1 MMEPDPRF
9 AALLA
14 SPVTRISKLALAHA
28 SIWLVVFCLFAA
40 AESWQQLSGL
50 GIATLL
56 AILSGAA
63 AGFATTNFIHEW
75 SHLLGAVVA
84 GGRYKIPD
92 KVGMFV
98 YDWDFEANN
107 NPQFFTM
114 SIAGSV
120 GGVISVIVLWQA
132 LDLSSAGQMAVIA
145 GAIASFI
152 FGAIIEWPVL
162 LRTRRSGEPLVELSK
177 IDPGVLLRATLGSGA
192 GGLVTYLLLSS

>member
-1 MMEPDPRF
+1 MR
-9 AALLA
+9 
-14 SPVTRISKLALAHA
+14 VR
-28 SIWLVVFCLFAA
+28 VF
-40 AESWQQLSGL
+40 G
-50 GIATLL
+50 
-56 AILSGAA
+56 
-63 AGFATTNFIHEW
+63 
-75 SHLLGAVVA
+75 
-84 GGRYKIPD
+84 
-92 KVGMFV
+92 
-98 YDWDFEANN
+98 DWDFEANN

-132 LDLSSAGQMAVIA
+132 LDLASAGQMAVIA